1 MVRLDEK
8 IEVRKDQL
16 DVVLDEVCLAAM
28 GVLTPTVAAVV
39 EFTVGSAVAGLAK
52 AILEHLQAV
61 RDNDE
66 FIKEASRMV
75 NSVQSTLDVL
85 AAADFPADNL
95 AFLNI
100 VNVLAQFLVALC
112 KWGQYSWAGKHFS
125 FSLHAG
131 SSNALKYKKKFSG
144 FF

>member
-1 MVRLDEK
+1 MVRLYEK

-85 AAADFPADNL
+85 AAADFPTDNL

-125 FSLHAG
+125 ISLHAG